1 MKFGQMIAA
10 SKNDQFSLFMAL
22 LLPTVNLTANTR
34 GKDIMHPLERIGTFL
49 WCVLEFIS

>member
-34 GKDIMHPLERIGTFL
+34 GKDIMHPLEGIGTFL